1 MFQGARLEKT
11 SLTGTIAPNER
22 HQRFWLLFGCY
33 LILKAIVV
41 VGLVYLTSKIFDR
54 SYFLYVDFDGY
65 LGCNHRSLNSFFSS
79 LVCALNIKSI
89 ATPSAILVSLLL
101 NTIRDIGY
109 IWIATHYFRRPVVLA
124 FALLLATHP
133 YLGLYHAKL
142 ATSCFATL
150 GVFLFVL
157 GHLLIKRPWY
167 LDLIQILLTGFRNGL
182 AALYILDYCIALLHR
197 IKRVALRETSA
208 RPKEISRSSKQLVAY
223 IALILVIVNLPD
235 RSYLNTVSD
244 SLTHYALNAGYFVN
258 LFNLPENIMGIAL
271 GYIFL
276 LLTNLVL
283 LTGFREAAFTN
294 FPEYFLTLNTIT
306 VVSISI
312 GIMLAAFHILGLF
325 YFAKWCGKR
334 RPALMLVFI
343 LVIPSLLFV
352 AHMRYL
358 LPLMPLAIFGICHFF
373 EAHLFWRKVGQGCPK

>member
-1 MFQGARLEKT
+1 M
-11 SLTGTIAPNER
+11 SLIGTLAPNER
-22 HQRFWLLFGCY
+22 YQRFWLLFGCY

-41 VGLVYLTSKIFDR
+41 VGLVYLTSKVFDR
-54 SYFLYVDFDGY
+54 NYFLYVDFDGY

-101 NTIRDIGY
+101 NTIRDVGY
-109 IWIATHYFRRPVVLA
+109 IWIATHYFHRPVVLA
-124 FALLLATHP
+124 FTLLLATHP

-182 AALYILDYCIALLHR
+182 AALYILDYCRALLHR
-197 IKRVALRETSA
+197 MKRVALRDTSA
-208 RPKEISRSSKQLVAY
+208 GPKEISRSSKQLVAY
-223 IALILVIVNLPD
+223 MALILVIVNLPE

-258 LFNLPENIMGIAL
+258 LLKLPENIIGTAL

-276 LLTNLVL
+276 LLTNLLL

-294 FPEYFLTLNTIT
+294 FPDYFLTLNAIT

-312 GIMLAAFHILGLF
+312 GIMLAAFHILGLL
-325 YFAKWCGKR
+325 YFAKWCAKR

-373 EAHLFWRKVGQGCPK
+373 ETHLFCRKVGLEYPK